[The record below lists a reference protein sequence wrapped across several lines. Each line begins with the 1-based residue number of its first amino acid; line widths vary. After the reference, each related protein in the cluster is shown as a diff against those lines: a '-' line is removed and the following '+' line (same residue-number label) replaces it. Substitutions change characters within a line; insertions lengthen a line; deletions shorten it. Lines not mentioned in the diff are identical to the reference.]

1 MRLDHLLSKEYSQ
14 GNEAVLQVD
23 QRTDRKR
30 RELRESGDIPQ
41 ARTPTGNRGESDKE
55 DTRRNHGD
63 CAKQPVSFSGFA
75 GQSKGNLAAPEDP
88 DRTLTTA
95 QEDSEKTS

>member
-1 MRLDHLLSKEYSQ
+1 MRLDHLLSKEYSG

-75 GQSKGNLAAPEDP
+75 EQRAEGSGTERGSGEQ
-88 DRTLTTA
+88 
-95 QEDSEKTS
+95 QEVPGS